1 MMSII
6 SKRRSL
12 LVIGHPGHELRL
24 YGWIGQAQP
33 LVCVLTDGSGSDGMP
48 RLAKTLQILRTL
60 KAEIGPVFGEL
71 SDREIYEKV
80 LRHEYA
86 LFDTLCEQLVRI
98 LDASN
103 IDMVVSDA
111 IEGYNPIHDL
121 CEVLVRT
128 AVAIASNRKHRSIRR
143 YTIPLMGDPRESAG
157 HGDQAANLV
166 IDLTSLQFIQ
176 KLESMRDYARSA
188 GQTLQQEVEG
198 AFHTYGEQ
206 AFAREY
212 LFAAPAS
219 GHEPQEPEWRFTQ
232 GKPFYETYGEER
244 VATGRYQSVIRFH
257 EHILPLVNRL
267 REKVLADISS
277 EVRD

>member
-1 MMSII
+1 M
-6 SKRRSL
+6 

-24 YGWIGQAQP
+24 YGWIGEAKP

-48 RLAKTLQILRTL
+48 RLDKTLQILRTL

-121 CEVLVRT
+121 CEVLVQT
-128 AVAIASNRKHRSIRR
+128 AVAIASNRKHRSIRH

-166 IDLTSLQFIQ
+166 IDLTPLQFIQ

-188 GQTLQQEVEG
+188 GQILQQEVKD

-219 GHEPQEPEWRFTQ
+219 GHEPQEPESRFTQ

-267 REKVLADISS
+267 RVKVLADISS

>member
-1 MMSII
+1 
-6 SKRRSL
+6 
-12 LVIGHPGHELRL
+12 
-24 YGWIGQAQP
+24 
-33 LVCVLTDGSGSDGMP
+33 
-48 RLAKTLQILRTL
+48 
-60 KAEIGPVFGEL
+60 
-71 SDREIYEKV
+71 
-80 LRHEYA
+80 
-86 LFDTLCEQLVRI
+86 
-98 LDASN
+98 
-103 IDMVVSDA
+103 
-111 IEGYNPIHDL
+111 
-121 CEVLVRT
+121 
-128 AVAIASNRKHRSIRR
+128 
-143 YTIPLMGDPRESAG
+143 MGDPRESAG

-166 IDLTSLQFIQ
+166 IDLNPLQFIQ

-188 GQTLQQEVEG
+188 GQILQQEVKD

-219 GHEPQEPEWRFTQ
+219 GHEPQKLECRFMQ